1 MMAKAGRPLLHCS
14 MCGLDFEQT
23 DSVCADSCP
32 LGVACGHVRCPSCSF
47 EFPAPGRASR
57 WLGRI
62 FGKTNGNGNGNGH
75 ATALAGSVSATLDR
89 LPSGARCRLQRLG
102 CTSSGRRNT
111 LTVFGMVPGTEIML
125 LQRHPSYVVR
135 VGETE
140 LGLDEEIAREIYVE
154 PL

>member
-1 MMAKAGRPLLHCS
+1 MIPKVGRPLLHCS
-14 MCGLDFEQT
+14 MCGLEFEQT
-23 DSVCADSCP
+23 DTVCAHGCP
-32 LGVACGHVRCPSCSF
+32 LGVACGHVRCPNCSF

-62 FGKTNGNGNGNGH
+62 FGKTNGNGH
-75 ATALAGSVSATLDR
+75 AVELDGGATVTLDR
-89 LPSGARCRLQRLG
+89 VRSGARCRLMRLG
-102 CTSSGRRNT
+102 CGSSGRRNT
-111 LTVFGMVPGTEIML
+111 LTVFGMTPGTEITL
-125 LQRHPSYVVR
+125 LQRHPSFVVR